1 MLRKGRN
8 LGCGQSTEHQGN
20 TAIVDTPASSSDF
33 LYGHL
38 RVELGEPGLCSKC
51 VYPQSHPPDPTSLCS
66 EQEPPHFHFSG
77 HPTLVPLLL

>member
-20 TAIVDTPASSSDF
+20 TAIVDAPASSSGDF

-38 RVELGEPGLCSKC
+38 RVELGEPCLCSKC
-51 VYPQSHPPDPTSLCS
+51 FYLQSHPASLS
-66 EQEPPHFHFSG
+66 MAVKYFKG
-77 HPTLVPLLL
+77 HPF